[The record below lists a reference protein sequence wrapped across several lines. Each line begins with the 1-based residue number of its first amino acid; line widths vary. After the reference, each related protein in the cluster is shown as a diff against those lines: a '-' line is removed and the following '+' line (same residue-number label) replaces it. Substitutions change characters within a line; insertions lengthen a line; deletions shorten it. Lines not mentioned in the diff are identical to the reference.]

1 VSARAGDIGELELI
15 RRIARLARRAGGGRG
30 VALGIGDDAALLRA
44 RPGEDIATSCDA
56 RVQGVHFRFDWES
69 PRGAGRRALVA
80 GLSDLA
86 AMGARPL
93 GFTLALAAPPAAPL
107 PQLLGLLRGL
117 LEVAQAARCPLVGGN
132 LSRAGEISLT
142 VGCLGALRR
151 GRALRRDAGRPGDG
165 VFVTGAL
172 GRAALDR
179 ARGRVRYV
187 PPLRLAAGQA
197 LARLAGAGACVDLS
211 DGLLADLGH
220 LCRSSGVGAALDC
233 AALPLPPR
241 FAAAARRAGCD
252 ALRLALCGGEDYEL
266 LFTLRPGTAPAALS
280 RRLGAPVTQIG
291 TLRKPRGIRLQ
302 NAPAGWGEEH
312 GGREERSGGNERGR
326 AGGRGADLR
335 GGWQHF
341 QPEAA

>member
-1 VSARAGDIGELELI
+1 MTAPRTAGDIGELEWI
-15 RRIARLARRAGGGRG
+15 RRIARMARRAGGGRG

-93 GFTLALAAPPAAPL
+93 GFTLALAAPSAAPL
-107 PQLLGLLRGL
+107 PQLMGLLRGL
-117 LEVAQAARCPLVGGN
+117 LDVAQAARCPLVGGN
-132 LSRAGEISLT
+132 LSRAAEISLT
-142 VGCLGALRR
+142 LGCLGAQRR

-172 GRAALDR
+172 GRAALER
-179 ARGRVRYV
+179 ARERVRYV
-187 PPLRLAAGQA
+187 PPLRLAAGRA

-241 FAAAARRAGCD
+241 FAAAARRAGCN
-252 ALRLALCGGEDYEL
+252 ALHLALCGGEDYEL
-266 LFTLRPGTAPAALS
+266 LFTLRPGAAAKPAALS
-280 RRLGAPVTQIG
+280 RRLGAPVAQIG
-291 TLRKPRGIRLQ
+291 TLRKAPGIRLQ
-302 NAPAGWGEEH
+302 NAPAGWRN
-312 GGREERSGGNERGR
+312 GRSECNGHGR
-326 AGGRGADLR
+326 AGGRGAALHP
-335 GGWQHF
+335 GWRHF

>member
-1 VSARAGDIGELELI
+1 MTAPRAIGDLGEFELI

-30 VALGIGDDAALLRA
+30 VALGMGDDAALLRA

-107 PQLLGLLRGL
+107 PQLMGLLRGL
-117 LEVAQAARCPLVGGN
+117 LDVAQAARCPLVGGN

-142 VGCLGALRR
+142 LGCLGAQRR

-172 GRAALDR
+172 GRAALER

-266 LFTLRPGTAPAALS
+266 LFTLRPGAAAAKPEALS
-280 RRLGAPVTQIG
+280 RRLGAPVAQIG
-291 TLRKPRGIRLQ
+291 TLRKTRGIHLQ
-302 NAPAGWGEEH
+302 NAPANWGNE
-312 GGREERSGGNERGR
+312 SGGRGR
-326 AGGRGADLR
+326 AGGRGAGLR
-335 GGWQHF
+335 PGWRHF
-341 QPEAA
+341 QPQAG